1 MCNLCYQSRL
11 LKQRKYVPNF
21 KHWSNVICSAPK
33 VMTRLGRAT
42 QMDVGFTNFGLGD
55 DWRHLYTFWVM
66 IPEFYFCHFLC
77 SLQQDIIVI
86 TFFFK
91 SPVIL
96 PQLFLDETN
105 LKISFANVILAHTLP
120 VWLMRI
126 QKAIICK
133 KKWDLSSESENSVK
147 EIMYGRSASI
157 FQMLAHCVKYC
168 AKNHKSLD
176 CILTLL
182 LCCSTDRWLVTLMNN
197 Q

>member
-105 LKISFANVILAHTLP
+105 LKIRFANVILAHTLP

-133 KKWDLSSESENSVK
+133 KNETSVVNLKILWRKSCMEGQQASFKCWHIVWSTVPKTTNLWIVFLHCYYAVAQTGDL
-147 EIMYGRSASI
+147 
-157 FQMLAHCVKYC
+157 
-168 AKNHKSLD
+168 
-176 CILTLL
+176 
-182 LCCSTDRWLVTLMNN
+182 
-197 Q
+197 